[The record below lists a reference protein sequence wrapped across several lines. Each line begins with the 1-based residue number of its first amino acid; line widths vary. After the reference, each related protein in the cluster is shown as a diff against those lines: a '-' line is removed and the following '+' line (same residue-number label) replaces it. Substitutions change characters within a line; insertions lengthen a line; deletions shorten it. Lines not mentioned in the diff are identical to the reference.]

1 MYFPRSAE
9 TLATSAERSTLYFTV
24 GDILNAQSQ
33 QVRSMSNRVQLG
45 IQLVGLSLAVL
56 TMVMSFTRPVY
67 EKMETLNNRLSV
79 IETQIR
85 YLQPSSPK

>member
-1 MYFPRSAE
+1 
-9 TLATSAERSTLYFTV
+9 
-24 GDILNAQSQ
+24 
-33 QVRSMSNRVQLG
+33 MSNRVQLG

-56 TMVMSFTRPVY
+56 TMVLSFTRPVY
-67 EKMETLNNRLSV
+67 EKMEVLNNRLHV

>member
-1 MYFPRSAE
+1 
-9 TLATSAERSTLYFTV
+9 
-24 GDILNAQSQ
+24 
-33 QVRSMSNRVQLG
+33 MSNRVQLG

-67 EKMETLNNRLSV
+67 DKMEMLNNRLSV

-85 YLQPSSPK
+85 YLQPTSAK